1 MKKILIFIIVLVV
14 GCKNPID
21 KTNNFQCQNKTEKVE
36 FITQLMNET
45 SVRNYIHSKDIE
57 SRTILFLINN
67 YITNDLNFSLFGNN
81 VRFTENKF
89 KENLI
94 VLNVDFKDNCK
105 SLSFNIQFMNE
116 NSVIEGVANKLNKK
130 WIIRILKDVEL

>member
-1 MKKILIFIIVLVV
+1 MKKILIFIFVLVI

-36 FITQLMNET
+36 FITQLTNET
-45 SVRNYIHSKDIE
+45 SVINYIHSKDIE
-57 SRTILFLINN
+57 SRPILFLINN

-81 VRFTENKF
+81 VVFTENKF
-89 KENLI
+89 KDNLI
-94 VLNVDFKDNCK
+94 VLNVDFKENCK
-105 SLSFNIQFMNE
+105 SLSFNIHFMNE
-116 NSVIEGVANKLNKK
+116 NSVLEGVANKLNKK